1 MNHTDPKTRH
11 DFVYLFDVTNGNP
24 NGDPDNANMPRVDPE
39 TMLGL
44 VSDVALKRKVR
55 DYVAMTQK
63 NAAGRAVFIQSQV
76 ALNSLIELAGA
87 KVGAA
92 KSKGGRSNPDVKN
105 QLCKEYFDIRLFGAV
120 LSTGNLNAGQVRGPV
135 QLTFA
140 RSFDPVLPLD
150 LSITRVAI
158 TKAED
163 KERKETEMG
172 RKPMVPYGLYLAKG
186 HYNPFL
192 GEQTGVTGEDLGLF
206 WESLGKMFEFD
217 RSASRGEMACR
228 GCFVFTHV
236 SPLGNAPSH
245 KLFDL
250 VSVRKKEGV
259 QTPRSIQDYAVEVKE
274 PGSAGYKGVNLT
286 RLFE

>member
-11 DFVYLFDVTNGNP
+11 DFAYLFDVTNGNP
-24 NGDPDNANMPRVDPE
+24 NGDPDNANMPRIDPE
-39 TMLGL
+39 TILGL
-44 VSDVALKRKVR
+44 VSDVAIKRKVR
-55 DYVAMTQK
+55 DFVATTQK
-63 NAAGRAVFIQSQV
+63 GVSGRAIFIQSRA
-76 ALNSLIELAGA
+76 ALNTLIE
-87 KVGAA
+87 GAA
-92 KSKGGRSNPDVKN
+92 TKIGATKGKGGRSNPDIKD
-105 QLCKEYFDIRLFGAV
+105 QMCKDYFDVRMFGAV
-120 LSTGNLNAGQVRGPV
+120 LSTGDFNAGQVRGPV

-150 LSITRVAI
+150 LTITRVAI

-172 RKPMVPYGLYLAKG
+172 QKPMIPYGLYLAKG

-192 GEQTGVTGEDLGLF
+192 GEQTGVSAEDLGLF
-206 WESLGKMFEFD
+206 WDALGSMLEFD

-228 GCFVFTHV
+228 GCYVFSHDT
-236 SPLGNAPSH
+236 PLGNAPSH

-250 VSVRKKEGV
+250 VSVRKKASV
-259 QTPRSIQDYAVEVKE
+259 QAPRLFQDYEVKVTD
-274 PGSAGYKGVNLT
+274 PSTSDYKGVSLT